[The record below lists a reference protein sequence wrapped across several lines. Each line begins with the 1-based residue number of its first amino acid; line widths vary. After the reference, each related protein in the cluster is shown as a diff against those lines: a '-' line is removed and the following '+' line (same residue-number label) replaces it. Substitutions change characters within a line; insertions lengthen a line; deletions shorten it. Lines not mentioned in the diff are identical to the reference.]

1 MFAAVALAL
10 SPLVV
15 LALASL
21 LGPGQYQLPP
31 SPPSAEGYAEVL
43 SLGMARALLNS
54 TIVAVVSTAIALA
67 VSVPTAYSVARLGF
81 KPRFFIAVLAAV
93 ALTRSIP
100 PSTLLTAVYQI
111 LWSVGLVNSLLGLSL
126 ALQIY
131 LVPMALWILIAFAA
145 DLSPELDAAA
155 RIDGA
160 GPARRLIHIA
170 IPAMRNAI
178 AAVAALS
185 VIETWGEYL
194 YASVILNS
202 QSLLT
207 ASVVVGQL
215 VTSEFGFDWNVLAAA
230 SLLMTLPLLLLV
242 GLAANA
248 MSKLTPSSRR

>member
-1 MFAAVALAL
+1 
-10 SPLVV
+10 
-15 LALASL
+15 
-21 LGPGQYQLPP
+21 
-31 SPPSAEGYAEVL
+31 
-43 SLGMARALLNS
+43 
-54 TIVAVVSTAIALA
+54 
-67 VSVPTAYSVARLGF
+67 
-81 KPRFFIAVLAAV
+81 
-93 ALTRSIP
+93 
-100 PSTLLTAVYQI
+100 
-111 LWSVGLVNSLLGLSL
+111 
-126 ALQIY
+126 
-131 LVPMALWILIAFAA
+131 MALWILIAFAV

-160 GPARRLIHIA
+160 SPVRRFIHIA

-178 AAVAALS
+178 LAVAALS

-215 VTSEFGFDWNVLAAA
+215 ITSEFGFNWNVLAAA
-230 SLLMTLPLLLLV
+230 SLLTTLPLLLLV